1 MTEGAPLN
9 SEPLGLPMGAFGSD
23 VEGAGPKLSISNR
36 FAIDSPSLLIPL
48 PVFPE
53 CLNRET
59 SGSGLILQTLSQT
72 ESRVTG
78 SPISKRIRN
87 SSGTKV
93 IYYVPLQG
101 NGALLIRGL
110 RG

>member
-1 MTEGAPLN
+1 M
-9 SEPLGLPMGAFGSD
+9 SQ
-23 VEGAGPKLSISNR
+23 ISV
-36 FAIDSPSLLIPL
+36 AL
-48 PVFPE
+48 E
-53 CLNRET
+53 CLNR
-59 SGSGLILQTLSQT
+59 GPRGFCLGLESQSQT

-101 NGALLIRGL
+101 NGALLMEAL
-110 RG
+110 EDD